1 MKKTAAIL
9 LAVLM
14 LVSLVGCKAAPKPVE
29 IGLEQSQMR
38 MICELAVMECYYHN
52 VAKFTQEDAT
62 GFWLWKKDKHFW
74 IEYSGTVKLGID
86 ASRVAMKQDGDKV
99 TITLPPAK
107 VLTCEPDQ
115 DSINSDSYIID
126 HKSASINSADT
137 VKAIEEA
144 QKKLRQKVQNDQALL
159 NEAQQRA
166 KTLLED
172 YVNNIGRAVG
182 KEYAIEWE
190 YLEEDAPE
198 EKSEPAAAAA
208 GTAAE

>member
-1 MKKTAAIL
+1 MKKLIAIL

-14 LVSLVGCKAAPKPVE
+14 LLSLVGCGASAKPAN

-52 VAKFTQEDAT
+52 VAKFTQEDAA

-86 ASRVAMKQDGDKV
+86 ASRVVMKQDGDKV

-115 DSINSDSYIID
+115 DSINRDSYIID
-126 HKSASINSADT
+126 HKSANINSADT
-137 VKAIEEA
+137 VKAIDEA
-144 QKKLRQKVQNDQALL
+144 QQKLRQKVQSDHALL

-172 YVNNIGRAVG
+172 YVNNIGRAMG
-182 KEYAIEWE
+182 KEYTVQWE
-190 YLEEDAPE
+190 YLDEDVAA
-198 EKSEPAAAAA
+198 EKSAAS
-208 GTAAE
+208 E

>member
-1 MKKTAAIL
+1 MKKLTALL
-9 LAVLM
+9 LAVLL
-14 LVSLVGCKAAPKPVE
+14 LVSLAGCGAAPKPVE

-52 VAKFTQEDAT
+52 VAKFTEQDAA

-86 ASRVAMKQDGDKV
+86 ASRVSMKQEGDKV

-115 DSINSDSYIID
+115 ESINSDSYIID
-126 HKSASINSADT
+126 HKSANINSADT

-144 QKKLRQKVQNDQALL
+144 QQKLRQKVENDQALL
-159 NEAQQRA
+159 NEAQLRA

-172 YVNNIGRAVG
+172 YVNNIGKAIG
-182 KEYAIEWE
+182 KEYTIQWE
-190 YLEEDAPE
+190 YLEEESPVETSISSA
-198 EKSEPAAAAA
+198 EPASAAA
-208 GTAAE
+208 